1 MLEAALLA
9 VNKSNRLAPE
19 SLLLPGYPHL
29 LPQVQYVIPLLGL
42 LADAKPVMP
51 QQARSLSFPLVAY
64 IKHVTKKKHTVNI
77 DR

>member
-51 QQARSLSFPLVAY
+51 KQAISSLFPVAA
-64 IKHVTKKKHTVNI
+64 IIHVTKKKHMVNI